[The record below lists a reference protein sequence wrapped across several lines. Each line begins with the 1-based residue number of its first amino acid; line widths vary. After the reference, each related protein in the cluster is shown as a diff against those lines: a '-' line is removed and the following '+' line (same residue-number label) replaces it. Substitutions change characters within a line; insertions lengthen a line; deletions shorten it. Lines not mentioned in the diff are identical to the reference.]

1 MFENKISVIM
11 AYFDKKKY
19 VENSIDSVLNQSHKD
34 LELLII
40 YDDESKK
47 DLKFLQILSKKDKRI
62 KLIINEKNLGAGE
75 SRNKGIKLSKSN
87 FISFIDSDD
96 LWDIDKLKIQINFMI
111 KNGLSISHTSYKI
124 IDKLN
129 YKIGSRKSIAN
140 LNYEDLLKSCDIGL
154 STVMMKKNLIDDN
167 YKFANLKTKEDY
179 VFWLKLAKKGFEFK
193 LINIELTSWRKLD
206 KSLSSSVL
214 QKLKDG
220 YLVYSKFMK
229 FNFLK
234 SFYYLIRLS
243 IYSLLR

>member
-19 VENSIDSVLNQSHKD
+19 VESSIDSVLNQSHKD

-40 YDDESKK
+40 YDDETKK
-47 DLKFLQILSKKDKRI
+47 DLKFLQALSKKDKRI

-75 SRNKGIKLSKSN
+75 SRNKGIKLSNSN

-96 LWDIDKLKIQINFMI
+96 LWDIDKLKIQMNFMI
-111 KNGLSISHTSYKI
+111 KNGLSICHTSYKI

-129 YKIGSRKSIAN
+129 HKIGSRKSVDN
-140 LNYEDLLKSCDIGL
+140 LRYEDLLKSCDIGL

-179 VFWLKLAKKGFEFK
+179 VLWLTLAKKGLEFK
-193 LINIELTSWRKLD
+193 LIDIELTSWRKLD

-229 FNFLK
+229 FNFIK
-234 SFYYLIRLS
+234 SFYYLVRLS
-243 IYSLLR
+243 IYSLMR

>member
-19 VENSIDSVLNQSHKD
+19 VESSIDSVLNQSHKD
-34 LELLII
+34 LELIII
-40 YDDESKK
+40 YDDETKK
-47 DLKFLQILSKKDKRI
+47 DLKFLQTLSKKDKRI

-75 SRNKGIKLSKSN
+75 SRNKGIRLSKSN

-129 YKIGSRKSIAN
+129 YKIGSRKSIDN
-140 LNYEDLLKSCDIGL
+140 LSYKDLLKSCDIGL
-154 STVMMKKNLIDDN
+154 STVMMKKNLIDNN

-179 VFWLKLAKKGFEFK
+179 VLWLKLAKKGLEFK
-193 LINIELTSWRKLD
+193 LIDIELTSWRKLD

-220 YLVYSKFMK
+220 YLVYSEFMK

-243 IYSLLR
+243 IYSLMR